1 MDPCLEN
8 RRTRKSPI
16 IQANI
21 EEGTT
26 IHSDGWRLWGKF
38 KRWPPSSGRYNLE
51 EYIHLFQWI
60 ERKNLEGEDPFWSL
74 VELVKADNSTDTWKK
89 AIEGKEDTEGAEKVE
104 DNEVCAEKQAQ
115 EDAEVDT
122 DEEEY

>member
-1 MDPCLEN
+1 MDREKES
-8 RRTRKSPI
+8 RRRRSI
-16 IQANI
+16 LVVSWIG
-21 EEGTT
+21 EGRQQ
-26 IHSDGWRLWGKF
+26 HR
-38 KRWPPSSGRYNLE
+38 N
-51 EYIHLFQWI
+51 
-60 ERKNLEGEDPFWSL
+60 
-74 VELVKADNSTDTWKK
+74 WKK